1 MEEVIG
7 LVIEGNEKQKLK
19 KICIKYNI
27 PLSFEELFEDDNE
40 YHLWAFNC
48 FGIGLAGV
56 QIIMN
61 LKLIIYGLC
70 DFENYIKNHF
80 AD

>member
-7 LVIEGNEKQKLK
+7 LVIKGNEKQKLK
-19 KICIKYNI
+19 EICIKYNI

-40 YHLWAFNC
+40 YHLWAFNR

-56 QIIMN
+56 QIMMN
-61 LKLIIYGLC
+61 SRLIIHGLS
-70 DFENYIKNHF
+70 DFENYIKNHLN
-80 AD
+80 D

>member
-19 KICIKYNI
+19 EICIKYNI
-27 PLSFEELFEDDNE
+27 PLSFEELFEDANE
-40 YHLWAFNC
+40 YHLWAFNR

-56 QIIMN
+56 QIMMN
-61 LKLIIYGLC
+61 LKLIIHGLS
-70 DFENYIKNHF
+70 DFENYIKNHLN
-80 AD
+80 D